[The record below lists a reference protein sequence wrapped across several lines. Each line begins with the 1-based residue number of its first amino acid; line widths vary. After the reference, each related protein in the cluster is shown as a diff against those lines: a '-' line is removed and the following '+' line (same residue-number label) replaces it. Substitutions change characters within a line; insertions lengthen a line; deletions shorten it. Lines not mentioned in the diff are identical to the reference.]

1 MLARFLPFLAWWRRV
16 DPSTAK
22 ADISAGITGAIIVFP
37 QAIAFATIAG
47 LPPEYG
53 FYSALIVPVI
63 AALFGSSWHMVTG
76 PTTAISVLVFA
87 TISAQYPP
95 GSAEFIQA
103 AITLTLLTGIF
114 QLIFG
119 ALRLGALTRLVSPSV
134 MTGFTAGAAITIVLS
149 QLGSA
154 LGVELVVSDNLAS
167 FPVQMQQAMSQI
179 NPLSSLL
186 SLLTFLTILIL
197 QYFNPRWPAYLIALM
212 LAAFA
217 AYGLD
222 AQAYGVAFISP
233 VTSMV
238 PTVSAP
244 GVSTAVIRDLAQGA
258 LAIALVGLLEA
269 VTIARS
275 LAMRSGQLI
284 DVNQEFLGQGLSNT
298 IGSFFSAYASSGSF
312 TRSGVNYD
320 AGAKTPLAAI
330 ISSFVL
336 LLILLFGYE
345 LISYIPRPAIAGIIL
360 MVAFRLIDLRE
371 LRRIFVSSFSATA
384 IVLLTF
390 VSTIFVGLDFA
401 IYAGVL
407 LSIGLFLRQSSLPYI
422 AKLAP
427 DPDTDPRT
435 FRNALSYQLDECPQ
449 LAILRI
455 DGQLFFGATQSLNEQ
470 LRDLE
475 KLFPDQRYLLLLL
488 KGVSHIDF
496 PGADLIIREA
506 VRRRSNC
513 GALYLTARQRHLS
526 TSLLDYAVIEAVG
539 EENIFP
545 GKDAAI
551 QKIVPLLDESI
562 CETCHKR
569 VFKECKEKFGPR

>member
-1 MLARFLPFLAWWRRV
+1 MFARFLPFLAWWHRV
-16 DPSTAK
+16 DSSTAK
-22 ADISAGITGAIIVFP
+22 ADLSAGITGAIIVFP

-87 TISAQYPP
+87 TISAQYAP

-134 MTGFTAGAAITIVLS
+134 MTGFTAGAAITIALS
-149 QLGSA
+149 QLGPA
-154 LGVELVVSDNLAS
+154 LGVELAVTDNLAS
-167 FPVQMQQAMSQI
+167 FPSQMQQAMSQT
-179 NPLSSLL
+179 NPLSCLL

-197 QYFNPRWPAYLIALM
+197 QYFKPGWPAYLIALM
-212 LAAFA
+212 LATVA

-233 VTSMV
+233 VASII
-238 PTVSAP
+238 PPVSAP
-244 GVSTAVIRDLAQGA
+244 VISTAVIRDLAQGA

-330 ISSFVL
+330 ISSLVL
-336 LLILLFGYE
+336 LLILLFGYA
-345 LISYIPRPAIAGIIL
+345 LISYIPRPAIAGVIL

-384 IVLLTF
+384 VVLLTF

-427 DPDTDPRT
+427 DPETEPRT

-488 KGVSHIDF
+488 KGVSQIDF

-506 VRRRSNC
+506 LRRRADR
-513 GALYLTARQRHLS
+513 GALYLTARQRQLS

-539 EENIFP
+539 EENIFS
-545 GKDAAI
+545 GKDSAI
-551 QKIVPLLDESI
+551 KNIVPRLDESI
-562 CETCHKR
+562 CRTCNKR
-569 VFKECKEKFGPR
+569 VFKECKGQPGPE

>member
-1 MLARFLPFLAWWRRV
+1 M
-16 DPSTAK
+16 DSTTVK
-22 ADISAGITGAIIVFP
+22 ADLSAGITGAVIVIP

-47 LPPEYG
+47 LPLEYG
-53 FYSALIVPVI
+53 FYSALIVPII

-76 PTTAISVLVFA
+76 PTTAISVLVFS
-87 TISAQYPP
+87 TISVRYAP
-95 GSAEFIQA
+95 GSAEFIQC
-103 AITLTLLTGIF
+103 AITLTLLTGMF

-134 MTGFTAGAAITIVLS
+134 MTGFTAGAAITIALS
-149 QLGSA
+149 QIGPA
-154 LGVELVVSDNLAS
+154 LGVELAVTGNLGS
-167 FPVQMQQAMSQI
+167 FSGQLQQTMSEI
-179 NPLSSLL
+179 NPFSCLL
-186 SLLTFLTILIL
+186 FLVAFLTTLFL
-197 QYFNPRWPAYLIALM
+197 HYFKPGWPVYLIALV
-212 LAAFA
+212 LATVIAHA
-217 AYGLD
+217 MN
-222 AQAYGVAFISP
+222 AQAFGVVFISP
-233 VTSMV
+233 ITSVIPPVSV
-238 PTVSAP
+238 PFLSS
-244 GVSTAVIRDLAQGA
+244 GVIRDLAQGA

-275 LAMRSGQLI
+275 IAMRSGQLI
-284 DVNQEFLGQGLSNT
+284 NVNQEFIGQGLANT
-298 IGSFFSAYASSGSF
+298 IGGFFSAYASSGSF

-320 AGAKTPLAAI
+320 AGARSPLAAI
-330 ISSFVL
+330 ISSLSL

-345 LISYIPRPAIAGIIL
+345 MISYIPRPAIAGVIL

-371 LRRIFVSSFSATA
+371 LRRVFVTSSTASAV
-384 IVLLTF
+384 VLLPF

-427 DPDTDPRT
+427 DPETEPRT
-435 FRNALSYQLDECPQ
+435 FRNALSYQLNECPQ
-449 LAILRI
+449 LAIVRI

-475 KLFPDQRYLLLLL
+475 ELFPQQKFLLLLL
-488 KGVSHIDF
+488 KGVSQIDF

-506 VRRRSNC
+506 IRRRSEH
-513 GALYLTARQRHLS
+513 GALYLTARRRQIS
-526 TSLLDYAVIEAVG
+526 TSLDDYAVIKAVG

-551 QKIVPLLDESI
+551 QGIAPLLDRSV
-562 CETCHKR
+562 CQTCLKR
-569 VFKECKEKFGPR
+569 VFRECKDQPGPG